1 VLQFTIVASR
11 EGFARRKNVP
21 LKGNLKV
28 MLLASRSSQHFEVEG
43 RPLITNESELTA
55 LEMNVLRD
63 LAYGLATSQI
73 AEKRSLSPTLSE
85 DCVNGVYVKLGA
97 SSRQNLIVKAF
108 VRGFIDEAAFD
119 AAFTASV
126 AHVEH
131 RPTSCFP

>member
-1 VLQFTIVASR
+1 
-11 EGFARRKNVP
+11 
-21 LKGNLKV
+21 
-28 MLLASRSSQHFEVEG
+28 MRSSQHFEVEG
-43 RPLITNESELTA
+43 RPLITNESELTV

-73 AEKRSLSPTLSE
+73 AEKRNLSTGLSE

-126 AHVEH
+126 ARIEN
-131 RPTSCFP
+131 RTTSCFP